1 MELQADGAVDVKKKP
16 AKKKSPRK
24 PQAVIVAAEEP
35 HNGNGTLQEPTFD
48 IDRLYELLRAL
59 DVDYLAKNFTE
70 PRLRQLCE
78 FMRDTLDRCSKRLQT
93 LETTRTAMLCD
104 HCKKVLPRGHFVGEI
119 VIRDEITNELKA
131 LRACGEACYRE
142 ISRVAN
148 ERRQRHQGSI
158 RGTVA
163 M

>member
-1 MELQADGAVDVKKKP
+1 MELEAAAVVKKKP
-16 AKKKSPRK
+16 KKKPRK
-24 PQAVIVAAEEP
+24 PAEVTAVAEV
-35 HNGNGTLQEPTFD
+35 HGGNGTLLEPTFD
-48 IDRLYELLRAL
+48 IDRLYELLGAL

-70 PRLRQLCE
+70 PRLRALCE
-78 FMRDTLDRCSKRLQT
+78 FMKGTLDRCAKRLQT
-93 LETTRTAMLCD
+93 LENTRTAMLCD
-104 HCKKVLPRGHFVGEI
+104 HCHKVLPGGRFAGEI

-131 LRACGEACYRE
+131 LRACGESCYRE